1 LEEERIYLGVALMQ
15 QGYIHTQE
23 AEEEA
28 YMCLQEQAA
37 SQTEELQV
45 EVCSEH

>member
-1 LEEERIYLGVALMQ
+1 MQEED
-15 QGYIHTQE
+15 IHIQE

-45 EVCSEH
+45 EVCSHTLTYADVC